1 MRVRIRIAIV
11 VASLVTVPIAS
22 AAPAKTPGCATVSPS
37 LIKSALG
44 FAVPAPQATPNG
56 SVLVCTYGKL
66 GQGKQVIVRFETGES
81 AAAFAAARKQ
91 FDAHGEPTKTF
102 AGLGVPAYSSVLGSG
117 VYLTSTVV
125 ALKGSTELLVTA
137 PVPVATVAVLVKKTL
152 AAL

>member
-1 MRVRIRIAIV
+1 MRPGIRIAIV
-11 VASLVTVPIAS
+11 VAALVAVHG
-22 AAPAKTPGCATVSPS
+22 AAAVPAKTPSCATVSPQ

-44 FAVPAPQATPNG
+44 LAVPAPQATPNG
-56 SVLVCTYGKL
+56 SGLVCTYGKL
-66 GQGKQVIVRFETGES
+66 GQGKQVIVRFQTGES

-117 VYLTSTVV
+117 VYLNSTIV

-137 PVPVATVAVLVKKTL
+137 PAPLAGVAALVKKTL